1 MPDKKG
7 KRNFPQLEFVVI
19 EDEPAPPRVIIPPA
33 KPAGAP
39 PAKASGK
46 GKQRYE
52 PDVIMI
58 DVEPPAEPGPAHNDR
73 RTKQELLALIAKYEA
88 ERKTFQRRLESNEVD
103 LQHEL
108 RVHTAEH
115 ERIHADTKK
124 ELAKTRA
131 ELADAE
137 AELNRLAARDERLC
151 AAILEVRD
159 ELILI
164 RDEGYAVAHL
174 EDRMM
179 QVHLEISRDV

>member
-39 PAKASGK
+39 PAK
-46 GKQRYE
+46 GKQRAE
-52 PDVIMI
+52 PVEVITI
-58 DVEPPAEPGPAHNDR
+58 DDQPQPGPACNDK

-88 ERKTFQRRLESNEVD
+88 ERKTFQRRLESNEEYLEWERSVD
-103 LQHEL
+103 SK
-108 RVHTAEH
+108 EH

-131 ELADAE
+131 ELAEAE
-137 AELNRLAARDERLC
+137 AELARIEARDRRLAAALRRIMDGLH
-151 AAILEVRD
+151 
-159 ELILI
+159 ELKE
-164 RDEGYAVAHL
+164 DGYAVAHL
-174 EDRMM
+174 QRVM
-179 QVHLEISRDV
+179 QDVHADLLLP